1 MATRTDEGSG
11 AREWQRSR
19 AGKILEDFEG
29 IGKGVESGGG
39 GGPFAGMT
47 FTQNGHFS
55 FCPVKHG
62 RTRVV
67 PARA

>member
-39 GGPFAGMT
+39 GVIL
-47 FTQNGHFS
+47 QE
-55 FCPVKHG
+55 
-62 RTRVV
+62 
-67 PARA
+67 